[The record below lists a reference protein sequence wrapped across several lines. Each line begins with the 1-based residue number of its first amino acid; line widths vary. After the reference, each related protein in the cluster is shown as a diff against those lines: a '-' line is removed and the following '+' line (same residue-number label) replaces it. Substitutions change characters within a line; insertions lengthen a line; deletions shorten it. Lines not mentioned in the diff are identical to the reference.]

1 MSIVVSEELNK
12 SEFADQVHQ
21 CDAFLDKLLPSIARA
36 YWDLRTDERGRPLL
50 VLGLSDP
57 FGYASADF
65 APDEIQS
72 SDNLHRRIDQLVSE
86 LIQSAR
92 RQRIEIRDAFVT
104 PQQIEDF
111 RNRLNSI
118 PEIAKKGV
126 KLYNRLQMA
135 PSTSDRMLLTE
146 FAVEVDADIA
156 EQVKQ
161 VVRDSGFNLQGEP
174 ILNRHGIKQRVRD
187 LVALHLKD
195 DQPTPRYA
203 ICFNVD
209 DAIDIHLLEISD
221 DAPDVPEADIEGI
234 GLAAGDAVPGA
245 RSIVLY
251 LVTPAGLRRA
261 WRQQPQHPLFRDL
274 RGQRCWFVYPDDGG
288 IAFYH
293 EFSDL
298 PGE

>member
-1 MSIVVSEELNK
+1 MSIDVSEELRG
-12 SEFADQVHQ
+12 SEFADRVRQ
-21 CDAFLDKLLPSIARA
+21 CDAVLNELLPRAARA
-36 YWDLRTDERGRPLL
+36 YWDLGADERGRPLL

-65 APDEIQS
+65 APVEVEP
-72 SDNLHRRIDQLVSE
+72 SDHLRCRVHELVGE

-92 RQRIEIRDAFVT
+92 RQRIEIRDAFET
-104 PQQIEDF
+104 PYQIEDF

-118 PEIAKKGV
+118 PEIASKGV

-135 PSTSDRMLLTE
+135 PSTSDRMLLSE

-156 EQVKQ
+156 EQVEQ
-161 VVRDSGFNLQGEP
+161 VVRDSGFNLRGDP
-174 ILNRHGIKQRVRD
+174 ILRRHSIRQRVRE
-187 LVALHLKD
+187 LVQLHMED

-221 DAPDVPEADIEGI
+221 DAPDVPGADLEGI

-245 RSIVLY
+245 RSIFLY
-251 LVTPAGLRRA
+251 LVTSAGLRRA
-261 WRQQPQHPLFRDL
+261 LRQQPQHPLFRDL
-274 RGQRCWFVYPDDGG
+274 RGQRCWFVYPDDKGA
-288 IAFYH
+288 AFDR

-298 PGE
+298 SGE